1 MNHTRRFNH
10 LVLFFLGFTILLQAC
25 QPSAHVDLTATPTK
39 PQEAAPTSTSTSTA
53 SPSPTSIQ
61 SPTATPSL
69 PAEISDQLI
78 MEKLAE
84 SLIEGVDWHVI
95 IETEGG
101 ERLFER
107 NSSELFHPAST
118 IKVPVALVVLKILEE
133 RGDSIE
139 KIQSYGIGRSWAELV
154 SAMIVKSEEAATE
167 SLEFFARGDNRLR
180 NYLDEWGLRQTTFDP
195 RLSTA
200 EDLLLSLKLVNNQE
214 VLSADFN
221 NFLLDLMSEYT
232 ENDETLLGV
241 LSAELPEC
249 TFYNKRGTLTN
260 PMVVADMGILKCPEQ
275 TWYLVITGSPLD
287 DSDVKYEDIQ
297 SAIENFGKTF
307 APYSQPKPES

>member
-1 MNHTRRFNH
+1 MNKSNKFER
-10 LVLFFLGFTILLQAC
+10 LVLFFLGFACLLQAC
-25 QPSAHVDLTATPTK
+25 QPSAQVNLTATPTIT
-39 PQEAAPTSTSTSTA
+39 QETIQTTPTSNSN
-53 SPSPTSIQ
+53 P
-61 SPTATPSL
+61 SPTATETPL
-69 PAEISDQLI
+69 ANPTLMIEISDEDI
-78 MEKLAE
+78 KNSLAE
-84 SLIEGVDWHVI
+84 VLIEGVDWHVI
-95 IETEGG
+95 IENEDGD
-101 ERLFER
+101 RLFER
-107 NSSELFHPAST
+107 NPDELFHPAST

-133 RGDSIE
+133 RGDSLE

-180 NYLDEWGLRQTTFDP
+180 NYLDEWGLKQTTFDP

-200 EDLLLSLKLVNNQE
+200 EDLLLSLKLVNKQE
-214 VLSADFN
+214 VLSKDFN

-275 TWYLVITGSPLD
+275 TWYLVIVGTPSE
-287 DSDVKYEDIQ
+287 DSAVKYEEIQ
-297 SAIENFGKTF
+297 AAIEGFGTTF
-307 APYSQPKPES
+307 APYAQPNAGS

>member
-1 MNHTRRFNH
+1 MNKSHKFDH
-10 LVLFFLGFTILLQAC
+10 LVLIIIGFAFLLQAC
-25 QPSAHVDLTATPTK
+25 QPSVQVDLTATPSFT
-39 PQEAAPTSTSTSTA
+39 QEASQTPTSTA
-53 SPSPTSIQ
+53 SPSPTITKI
-61 SPTATPSL
+61 PPATLTL
-69 PAEISDQLI
+69 PVEISD
-78 MEKLAE
+78 EDVKNSLAE

-95 IETEGG
+95 IETENG

-107 NSSELFHPAST
+107 NPAELFHPAST

-133 RGDSIE
+133 RGDNLE
-139 KIQSYGIGRSWAELV
+139 KIQSYGIGRSWAELL

-200 EDLLLSLKLVNNQE
+200 EDLLLSLKLINNQE
-214 VLSADFN
+214 VLSEDFN

-249 TFYNKRGTLTN
+249 SFYNKRGTLTN

-275 TWYLVITGSPLD
+275 TWYLVIAGTPLE
-287 DSDVKYEDIQ
+287 DSAVKYEEIQ
-297 SAIENFGKTF
+297 AAIENFGKTF
-307 APYSQPKPES
+307 APYSQPNPSS

>member
-1 MNHTRRFNH
+1 MNHTHKFER
-10 LVLFFLGFTILLQAC
+10 LVLFFLGFACLLQAC
-25 QPSAHVDLTATPTK
+25 QPSVQVDSTVTPSFTAEASQTPI
-39 PQEAAPTSTSTSTA
+39 STSTA

-61 SPTATPSL
+61 DPTATPTS
-69 PAEISDQLI
+69 PAEISDELI
-78 MEKLAE
+78 REKLTE

-95 IETEGG
+95 IENEDGK
-101 ERLFER
+101 RLFER
-107 NSSELFHPAST
+107 NPSELFHPAST

-139 KIQSYGIGRSWAELV
+139 KIQSYGIGRSWGELL

-214 VLSADFN
+214 VLSEDFN
-221 NFLLDLMSEYT
+221 NFLLGLMSEYT

-275 TWYLVITGSPLD
+275 TWYLVIAGNPSE
-287 DSDVKYEDIQ
+287 DSAVKYEEIQ
-297 SAIENFGKTF
+297 AAIENFGTTF
-307 APYSQPKPES
+307 ALYSQPNTDS

>member
-1 MNHTRRFNH
+1 MTDPHKFDR
-10 LVLFFLGFTILLQAC
+10 LVLLLLGFSILLQAC
-25 QPSAHVDLTATPTK
+25 QPSARIDSTATPIIT
-39 PQEAAPTSTSTSTA
+39 QEAVPTSTSTSTA
-53 SPSPTSIQ
+53 SP
-61 SPTATPSL
+61 TATEIPLATPTL
-69 PAEISDQLI
+69 PAEISDEDIRNRLT
-78 MEKLAE
+78 K
-84 SLIEGVDWHVI
+84 SLIDGVDWHVI
-95 IETEGG
+95 IENADG

-107 NSSELFHPAST
+107 NPAELFHPAST

-133 RGDSIE
+133 RGDSLE
-139 KIQSYGIGRSWAELV
+139 KIQSYGIGRSWGELL

-180 NYLDEWGLRQTTFDP
+180 NYLDEWGLKQTTFDP

-200 EDLLLSLKLVNNQE
+200 EDLLLSLKLVNNQQ
-214 VLSADFN
+214 VLSEDFN

-275 TWYLVITGSPLD
+275 TWYLVITGTPTE
-287 DSDVKYEDIQ
+287 DSAVKYEDIQ
-297 SAIENFGKTF
+297 AAIENFGKTF
-307 APYSQPKPES
+307 APYAQAKPKS

>member
-1 MNHTRRFNH
+1 MNHTHKFER
-10 LVLFFLGFTILLQAC
+10 LVLFFLGFACLLQAC
-25 QPSAHVDLTATPTK
+25 QPSVQVDSTVTPSFTAEASQTPI
-39 PQEAAPTSTSTSTA
+39 STSTA

-61 SPTATPSL
+61 DPTATPTP
-69 PAEISDQLI
+69 PAEIADQLI
-78 MEKLAE
+78 REKLAE
-84 SLIEGVDWHVI
+84 SLIEGVDWHII
-95 IETEGG
+95 IETENGD
-101 ERLFER
+101 RLFER
-107 NSSELFHPAST
+107 NPSELFHPAST

-133 RGDSIE
+133 RGDSVE
-139 KIQSYGIGRSWAELV
+139 KIQSYGIGRSWGELI

-214 VLSADFN
+214 VLSEDFN
-221 NFLLDLMSEYT
+221 NFLLGLMSEYT

-275 TWYLVITGSPLD
+275 TWYLVIAGNTSE
-287 DSDVKYEDIQ
+287 DSAVKYEEIQ
-297 SAIENFGKTF
+297 AAIENFGTTF
-307 APYSQPKPES
+307 APYAQSNASS

>member
-1 MNHTRRFNH
+1 MNKSNKFER
-10 LVLFFLGFTILLQAC
+10 LVLFFLGFACLLQAC
-25 QPSAHVDLTATPTK
+25 LPSAHVDWPSTPKIT
-39 PQEAAPTSTSTSTA
+39 QEPSQTPTSTSTA
-53 SPSPTSIQ
+53 SPRPTSIQ
-61 SPTATPSL
+61 DPTATPTI
-69 PAEISDQLI
+69 PAEITDEDIKNS
-78 MEKLAE
+78 LAE

-95 IETEGG
+95 IENENG

-107 NSSELFHPAST
+107 NPSELFHPAST
-118 IKVPVALVVLKILEE
+118 IKLPVALVVLKILEE

-139 KIQSYGIGRSWAELV
+139 KIQSYGIGRSWGELL

-180 NYLDEWGLRQTTFDP
+180 NYLDEWGLKQTTFDP

-214 VLSADFN
+214 VLSEDFN

-275 TWYLVITGSPLD
+275 TWYLVITGTPTE
-287 DSDVKYEDIQ
+287 DSAVKYEDIQ
-297 SAIENFGKTF
+297 AAIENFGKTF